1 MIKGLEI
8 EKVVNLTPLQEGMLV
23 HALMEPESQAY
34 YEQLRISIRGDLD
47 WNALQKSFQLL
58 VQRHET
64 LRSNI
69 YHKSASR
76 SRLIVFKKRNMAITY
91 ENMTE
96 LTGKEQ
102 ADAIRRFMDVDRNT
116 HYDLS
121 RDMLIRMAVLQT
133 DKDAYTL
140 LLSFHH
146 IIMDG
151 WCLGIIMDE
160 LLTAY
165 EAYHTGRSVQ
175 LPEPRPYTGYADW
188 LEEQDQEAAKNYW
201 SSVLQGYEQTAGLPM
216 LKTPATT
223 SEKDGYLLQEYRT
236 SLTEKETST
245 LRAIAECN
253 GTTLSSLFL
262 AAWGIVLGRYN
273 GSKDVVFGTV
283 VSGRPSEL
291 DEVERIVGLFINTIP
306 LRIRL
311 NEEKSFLELL
321 RDVQRA
327 SVQGRMNGYCSLAE
341 IQSQSA
347 LKQRLLDHIVV
358 FENYPLE
365 NMIGRQDWQ
374 DKLGF
379 IIEDARL
386 FEEIPYDFNI
396 EVEDKTA
403 MSFILS
409 YNGKVYNGE
418 AMKHLANHLKHVFL
432 QIASNP
438 DVCLRDVRLLT
449 TEEEANLTK
458 TWSGPVVQ
466 FPSLTFHGIFEA
478 QTERTPERAA
488 VIYEDTLLTY
498 KQLNDR
504 ADALAHFLQKRG
516 ITRESL
522 VAVMVDRSVEMIVA
536 VLGIMKAGA
545 AYVPVDPVYPE
556 ERIEYMLRDCGTTIV
571 LTQSHLTGWLK
582 TMDFMGEVVDLA
594 TLPLQPEMDSNKQY
608 ISTYEPSSLAYV
620 IYTSGT
626 TGKPKGVMVEHQQYV
641 NTALGYRHSQGF
653 KDFPVKLLQIASMSF
668 DVFACDLAKAFVN
681 GGTLVICPEN
691 VRNDPAALA
700 TLLEQQEITTFETPP
715 VLLALLLNYIYEHG
729 TNISSLKLLTTGAD
743 SLAVADY
750 RKMLTRFGSKMR
762 IINTYGVTEAAIE
775 SSFYEDEL
783 EKLPLSG
790 IVPIGRALPNHKLY
804 IVDER
809 MRPVPVGVTGELCIG
824 GASVAR
830 GYLNRPELSAEKFV
844 SDPFSPGGRLYRTGD
859 LARWQPDG
867 NIDFIGRADYQYKI
881 RGYRIEPGEIESILL
896 ETEGVRQAVVV
907 DRLDTAGQKYLCAY
921 VAGAAEKDILRD
933 KLAQQLPVYMVPA
946 QIIVLEQLPLTH
958 NGKIDRS
965 NLPEPDEI
973 APLDSVYE
981 APQDELEKTIAL
993 IWEEVI
999 GVKPIGLHNNFFE
1012 LGGDSIK
1019 ALQIAIRLNA
1029 KGLKMEVKDLFR
1041 YPEIHLIAPF
1051 IKKITRIIPQGIVE
1065 GAVDLTPIQL
1075 DFFQHHRRDR
1085 HHYNQAVMLQN
1096 DEGWNELWLKNA
1108 MDKLVAHHD
1117 ALRLIFVEEEKGASA
1132 YNRGVNEGEFFT
1144 LTSYDLTQSSQPEEE
1159 IRHIGDELQ
1168 SSLDLQRGPLIRLA
1182 LFHLSGEDHLM
1193 IVIHHLIVD
1202 GVSWRILLEDLGTAY
1217 DQVARGE
1224 MPNLPGKT
1232 DAYKEWA
1239 LGLTTYAESVQVRQ
1253 EISYWNNVDSRRIRR
1268 LPRDHEIAVS
1278 LMQDRRQAEVV
1289 LSRDETEKL
1298 LKHVHHAYHTEMND
1312 LLLTALGLAFYEW
1325 SGYNEIPILLE
1336 GHGREEIIKD
1346 LDISRTVG
1354 WFTSLY
1360 PFVIEVNR
1368 PENLAY
1374 QIKMVKDKL
1383 RRVPNKGVGY
1393 GILRYLTKDQTK
1405 AASLVAAPFPEISF
1419 NYLGQFDEEN
1429 KTDMPW
1435 RISRLADLANGE
1447 RSPRAEKT
1455 NTFDINGMITNGI
1468 LRFEFE
1474 YNGLEYGVATVER
1487 LTIGFKK
1494 HLLNLI
1500 HHCCTKDQAE
1510 RSPTDF
1516 TYNQL
1521 SMGQF
1526 EQISSRLSDKLGNLL
1541 K

>member
-76 SRLIVFKKRNMAITY
+76 SRLIVFKKRNTAITY

-102 ADAIRRFMDVDRNT
+102 ADAIRRFMDVDRNS

-151 WCLGIIMDE
+151 WCIGIIMDE

-165 EAYHTGRSVQ
+165 EAYRTGRSVQ

-188 LEEQDQEAAKNYW
+188 LEEQDQEAAKDYW
-201 SSVLQGYEQTAGLPM
+201 SSELQDYEQTAGLPM

-223 SEKDGYLLQEYRT
+223 PEKGGYLLQEYRT
-236 SLTEKETST
+236 TLTETETST
-245 LRAIAECN
+245 LRTIAECN

-311 NEEKSFLELL
+311 NEEKSFVELL

-347 LKQRLLDHIVV
+347 LKQRLLDHILV

-365 NMIGRQDWQ
+365 NMVGRRDWQ

-396 EVEDKTA
+396 EVEDKKA

-409 YNGKVYNGE
+409 YNGKVYSSE
-418 AMKHLANHLKHVFL
+418 AMKHLAHHLKHVFL

-449 TEEEANLTK
+449 TEEEANMTK
-458 TWSGPVVQ
+458 IWSGPVVQ
-466 FPSLTFHGIFEA
+466 FPALTFHGIFEA

-488 VIYEDTLLTY
+488 VIYKDTMLTY
-498 KQLNDR
+498 RQLNDR
-504 ADALAHFLQKRG
+504 ADALAHLLQKRG

-582 TMDFMGEVVDLA
+582 TIDFMGEVVDLA
-594 TLPLQPEMDSNKQY
+594 TLPLQPEKDLDKQY
-608 ISTYEPSSLAYV
+608 ISTYEPGSLAYV

-700 TLLEQQEITTFETPP
+700 TLLEQQKITTFETPP

-775 SSFYEDEL
+775 SSFYENEL

-804 IVDER
+804 IVDDR

-830 GYLNRPELSAEKFV
+830 GYLNRPELTAEKFV

-921 VAGAAEKDILRD
+921 VAGAAEKDMLRD

-973 APLDSVYE
+973 ASVDSIYE

-1051 IKKITRIIPQGIVE
+1051 IKKSPVSF
-1065 GAVDLTPIQL
+1065 P
-1075 DFFQHHRRDR
+1075 
-1085 HHYNQAVMLQN
+1085 
-1096 DEGWNELWLKNA
+1096 
-1108 MDKLVAHHD
+1108 
-1117 ALRLIFVEEEKGASA
+1117 
-1132 YNRGVNEGEFFT
+1132 RG
-1144 LTSYDLTQSSQPEEE
+1144 L
-1159 IRHIGDELQ
+1159 
-1168 SSLDLQRGPLIRLA
+1168 
-1182 LFHLSGEDHLM
+1182 
-1193 IVIHHLIVD
+1193 
-1202 GVSWRILLEDLGTAY
+1202 
-1217 DQVARGE
+1217 
-1224 MPNLPGKT
+1224 
-1232 DAYKEWA
+1232 
-1239 LGLTTYAESVQVRQ
+1239 
-1253 EISYWNNVDSRRIRR
+1253 
-1268 LPRDHEIAVS
+1268 
-1278 LMQDRRQAEVV
+1278 
-1289 LSRDETEKL
+1289 
-1298 LKHVHHAYHTEMND
+1298 
-1312 LLLTALGLAFYEW
+1312 
-1325 SGYNEIPILLE
+1325 
-1336 GHGREEIIKD
+1336 
-1346 LDISRTVG
+1346 
-1354 WFTSLY
+1354 
-1360 PFVIEVNR
+1360 
-1368 PENLAY
+1368 
-1374 QIKMVKDKL
+1374 
-1383 RRVPNKGVGY
+1383 
-1393 GILRYLTKDQTK
+1393 
-1405 AASLVAAPFPEISF
+1405 
-1419 NYLGQFDEEN
+1419 
-1429 KTDMPW
+1429 
-1435 RISRLADLANGE
+1435 
-1447 RSPRAEKT
+1447 
-1455 NTFDINGMITNGI
+1455 
-1468 LRFEFE
+1468 
-1474 YNGLEYGVATVER
+1474 
-1487 LTIGFKK
+1487 
-1494 HLLNLI
+1494 
-1500 HHCCTKDQAE
+1500 
-1510 RSPTDF
+1510 
-1516 TYNQL
+1516 
-1521 SMGQF
+1521 
-1526 EQISSRLSDKLGNLL
+1526 
-1541 K
+1541 

>member
-76 SRLIVFKKRNMAITY
+76 SRLIVFKKRNTAITY

-102 ADAIRRFMDVDRNT
+102 ADAIRRFMDGDRNT

-165 EAYHTGRSVQ
+165 EAYRTGRSVQ

-188 LEEQDQEAAKNYW
+188 LEEQDQEAAKDYW

-223 SEKDGYLLQEYRT
+223 PEKGGYLLQEYRT
-236 SLTEKETST
+236 TLTETETST
-245 LRAIAECN
+245 LRTIAECN
-253 GTTLSSLFL
+253 GATLSSLFL

-273 GSKDVVFGTV
+273 GIKDVVFGTV

-311 NEEKSFLELL
+311 NEEKSFVELL

-365 NMIGRQDWQ
+365 NMIGRRDWQ

-409 YNGKVYNGE
+409 YNGKVYSSE
-418 AMKHLANHLKHVFL
+418 AMKHLAHHLKHVFL

-449 TEEEANLTK
+449 TEEEANMTK
-458 TWSGPVVQ
+458 IWSGPVVQ
-466 FPSLTFHGIFEA
+466 FPALTFHGIFEA

-488 VIYEDTLLTY
+488 VIYEDTMLTY
-498 KQLNDR
+498 RQLNDR
-504 ADALAHFLQKRG
+504 ADALAHLLQKRG

-608 ISTYEPSSLAYV
+608 ISTYEPGSLAYV

-641 NTALGYRHSQGF
+641 NTALGYRQSQGF
-653 KDFPVKLLQIASMSF
+653 KNFPVKLLQIASMSF

-700 TLLEQQEITTFETPP
+700 TLLEQQKITTFETPP

-775 SSFYEDEL
+775 SSFYENEL

-804 IVDER
+804 IVDDR

-830 GYLNRPELSAEKFV
+830 GYLNRPELTAEKFV

-896 ETEGVRQAVVV
+896 ETEGVRHAVVV

-921 VAGAAEKDILRD
+921 VAGAAEKDMLRD

-973 APLDSVYE
+973 ALLDSVYE

-1051 IKKITRIIPQGIVE
+1051 IKKSPVSF
-1065 GAVDLTPIQL
+1065 P
-1075 DFFQHHRRDR
+1075 
-1085 HHYNQAVMLQN
+1085 
-1096 DEGWNELWLKNA
+1096 
-1108 MDKLVAHHD
+1108 
-1117 ALRLIFVEEEKGASA
+1117 
-1132 YNRGVNEGEFFT
+1132 RG
-1144 LTSYDLTQSSQPEEE
+1144 L
-1159 IRHIGDELQ
+1159 
-1168 SSLDLQRGPLIRLA
+1168 
-1182 LFHLSGEDHLM
+1182 
-1193 IVIHHLIVD
+1193 
-1202 GVSWRILLEDLGTAY
+1202 
-1217 DQVARGE
+1217 
-1224 MPNLPGKT
+1224 
-1232 DAYKEWA
+1232 
-1239 LGLTTYAESVQVRQ
+1239 
-1253 EISYWNNVDSRRIRR
+1253 
-1268 LPRDHEIAVS
+1268 
-1278 LMQDRRQAEVV
+1278 
-1289 LSRDETEKL
+1289 
-1298 LKHVHHAYHTEMND
+1298 
-1312 LLLTALGLAFYEW
+1312 
-1325 SGYNEIPILLE
+1325 
-1336 GHGREEIIKD
+1336 
-1346 LDISRTVG
+1346 
-1354 WFTSLY
+1354 
-1360 PFVIEVNR
+1360 
-1368 PENLAY
+1368 
-1374 QIKMVKDKL
+1374 
-1383 RRVPNKGVGY
+1383 
-1393 GILRYLTKDQTK
+1393 
-1405 AASLVAAPFPEISF
+1405 
-1419 NYLGQFDEEN
+1419 
-1429 KTDMPW
+1429 
-1435 RISRLADLANGE
+1435 
-1447 RSPRAEKT
+1447 
-1455 NTFDINGMITNGI
+1455 
-1468 LRFEFE
+1468 
-1474 YNGLEYGVATVER
+1474 
-1487 LTIGFKK
+1487 
-1494 HLLNLI
+1494 
-1500 HHCCTKDQAE
+1500 
-1510 RSPTDF
+1510 
-1516 TYNQL
+1516 
-1521 SMGQF
+1521 
-1526 EQISSRLSDKLGNLL
+1526 
-1541 K
+1541 

>member
-1 MIKGLEI
+1 MIEGLEI

-47 WNALQKSFQLL
+47 WNALQESFQLL

-76 SRLIVFKKRNMAITY
+76 SRLIVFKKRNTAITY
-91 ENMTE
+91 ENMIE

-140 LLSFHH
+140 LVSFHH

-165 EAYHTGRSVQ
+165 EAYRTGRPVQ

-188 LEEQDQEAAKNYW
+188 LEEQDQEAAKGYW
-201 SSVLQGYEQTAGLPM
+201 SSELQGYEQTAGLPM

-223 SEKDGYLLQEYRT
+223 PEKGGYLLQEYRT
-236 SLTEKETST
+236 TLTETETST

-253 GTTLSSLFL
+253 GTTFSSLFL

-311 NEEKSFLELL
+311 NEEKSFVELL

-327 SVQGRMNGYCSLAE
+327 SVQGRRNGYCSLAE

-365 NMIGRQDWQ
+365 NMIGRRDWQ

-396 EVEDKTA
+396 EVEDKKA

-409 YNGKVYNGE
+409 YNGKVYSSE
-418 AMKHLANHLKHVFL
+418 AMKHLAHHLKHVFL
-432 QIASNP
+432 QIASNA

-449 TEEEANLTK
+449 TEEEANMTK
-458 TWSGPVVQ
+458 LWSGPVVQ
-466 FPSLTFHGIFEA
+466 FPALTFHGIFEA
-478 QTERTPERAA
+478 QTERTPEQAA
-488 VIYEDTLLTY
+488 VIYEDTMLTY
-498 KQLNDR
+498 RQLNDR
-504 ADALAHFLQKRG
+504 ADALAHLLQKRG

-571 LTQSHLTGWLK
+571 LTQSHLKGWLK

-594 TLPLQPEMDSNKQY
+594 TLPLQSEMDSNKQY

-653 KDFPVKLLQIASMSF
+653 KDFPIKLLQIASMSF

-715 VLLALLLNYIYEHG
+715 VLLALLLNYIYEHD

-844 SDPFSPGGRLYRTGD
+844 SDPFLPGGRLYRTGD

-921 VAGAAEKDILRD
+921 VAGAAEKDMLRD
-933 KLAQQLPVYMVPA
+933 KLARQLPVYMVPA

-973 APLDSVYE
+973 APLDTVYE

-1051 IKKITRIIPQGIVE
+1051 IKKSPVSF
-1065 GAVDLTPIQL
+1065 P
-1075 DFFQHHRRDR
+1075 
-1085 HHYNQAVMLQN
+1085 
-1096 DEGWNELWLKNA
+1096 
-1108 MDKLVAHHD
+1108 
-1117 ALRLIFVEEEKGASA
+1117 KG
-1132 YNRGVNEGEFFT
+1132 
-1144 LTSYDLTQSSQPEEE
+1144 L
-1159 IRHIGDELQ
+1159 
-1168 SSLDLQRGPLIRLA
+1168 
-1182 LFHLSGEDHLM
+1182 
-1193 IVIHHLIVD
+1193 
-1202 GVSWRILLEDLGTAY
+1202 
-1217 DQVARGE
+1217 
-1224 MPNLPGKT
+1224 
-1232 DAYKEWA
+1232 
-1239 LGLTTYAESVQVRQ
+1239 
-1253 EISYWNNVDSRRIRR
+1253 
-1268 LPRDHEIAVS
+1268 
-1278 LMQDRRQAEVV
+1278 
-1289 LSRDETEKL
+1289 
-1298 LKHVHHAYHTEMND
+1298 
-1312 LLLTALGLAFYEW
+1312 
-1325 SGYNEIPILLE
+1325 
-1336 GHGREEIIKD
+1336 
-1346 LDISRTVG
+1346 
-1354 WFTSLY
+1354 
-1360 PFVIEVNR
+1360 
-1368 PENLAY
+1368 
-1374 QIKMVKDKL
+1374 
-1383 RRVPNKGVGY
+1383 
-1393 GILRYLTKDQTK
+1393 
-1405 AASLVAAPFPEISF
+1405 
-1419 NYLGQFDEEN
+1419 
-1429 KTDMPW
+1429 
-1435 RISRLADLANGE
+1435 
-1447 RSPRAEKT
+1447 
-1455 NTFDINGMITNGI
+1455 
-1468 LRFEFE
+1468 
-1474 YNGLEYGVATVER
+1474 
-1487 LTIGFKK
+1487 
-1494 HLLNLI
+1494 
-1500 HHCCTKDQAE
+1500 
-1510 RSPTDF
+1510 
-1516 TYNQL
+1516 
-1521 SMGQF
+1521 
-1526 EQISSRLSDKLGNLL
+1526 
-1541 K
+1541 

>member
-47 WNALQKSFQLL
+47 WNALQESFQLL

-76 SRLIVFKKRNMAITY
+76 SRLIVFKKRNTAITY

-140 LLSFHH
+140 LVSFHH

-165 EAYHTGRSVQ
+165 EAYRTGRPVQ

-188 LEEQDQEAAKNYW
+188 LEEQDQEAAKGYW
-201 SSVLQGYEQTAGLPM
+201 SSELQGYEQTAGLPM

-223 SEKDGYLLQEYRT
+223 PEKGGYLLQEYRT
-236 SLTEKETST
+236 TLTETETST

-311 NEEKSFLELL
+311 NEEKSFVELL

-327 SVQGRMNGYCSLAE
+327 SVQGRRNGYCSLAE

-365 NMIGRQDWQ
+365 NMIGRRDWQ

-396 EVEDKTA
+396 EVEDKKA

-409 YNGKVYNGE
+409 YNGKVYSSE
-418 AMKHLANHLKHVFL
+418 AMKHLAHYLKHVFL
-432 QIASNP
+432 QIASNAE
-438 DVCLRDVRLLT
+438 VCLRDVRLLT
-449 TEEEANLTK
+449 TEEEANMTK
-458 TWSGPVVQ
+458 LWSGPVVQ
-466 FPSLTFHGIFEA
+466 FPALTFHGIFEA
-478 QTERTPERAA
+478 QTERTPEQAA
-488 VIYEDTLLTY
+488 VIYEDTMLTY
-498 KQLNDR
+498 RQLNDR
-504 ADALAHFLQKRG
+504 ADALAHLLQKRG

-571 LTQSHLTGWLK
+571 LTQSHLKGWLK

-594 TLPLQPEMDSNKQY
+594 TLPLQSEMDSNKQY

-653 KDFPVKLLQIASMSF
+653 KDFPIKLLQIASMSF
-668 DVFACDLAKAFVN
+668 DVFACDLAKVFVN

-804 IVDER
+804 IVDDR

-844 SDPFSPGGRLYRTGD
+844 SDPFLPGGRLYRTGIWH
-859 LARWQPDG
+859 AGSQMG
-867 NIDFIGRADYQYKI
+867 
-881 RGYRIEPGEIESILL
+881 IL
-896 ETEGVRQAVVV
+896 
-907 DRLDTAGQKYLCAY
+907 
-921 VAGAAEKDILRD
+921 I
-933 KLAQQLPVYMVPA
+933 
-946 QIIVLEQLPLTH
+946 
-958 NGKIDRS
+958 
-965 NLPEPDEI
+965 
-973 APLDSVYE
+973 
-981 APQDELEKTIAL
+981 
-993 IWEEVI
+993 
-999 GVKPIGLHNNFFE
+999 
-1012 LGGDSIK
+1012 
-1019 ALQIAIRLNA
+1019 
-1029 KGLKMEVKDLFR
+1029 
-1041 YPEIHLIAPF
+1041 
-1051 IKKITRIIPQGIVE
+1051 
-1065 GAVDLTPIQL
+1065 
-1075 DFFQHHRRDR
+1075 
-1085 HHYNQAVMLQN
+1085 
-1096 DEGWNELWLKNA
+1096 
-1108 MDKLVAHHD
+1108 
-1117 ALRLIFVEEEKGASA
+1117 
-1132 YNRGVNEGEFFT
+1132 
-1144 LTSYDLTQSSQPEEE
+1144 
-1159 IRHIGDELQ
+1159 
-1168 SSLDLQRGPLIRLA
+1168 
-1182 LFHLSGEDHLM
+1182 LSGE
-1193 IVIHHLIVD
+1193 
-1202 GVSWRILLEDLGTAY
+1202 
-1217 DQVARGE
+1217 
-1224 MPNLPGKT
+1224 
-1232 DAYKEWA
+1232 
-1239 LGLTTYAESVQVRQ
+1239 LTTNIKFADTGLRLEKSNLFCSKRKEYARRLLLIDWTQRDKSIYVPMLQVQLRKTCCGINWLGSYQ
-1253 EISYWNNVDSRRIRR
+1253 STWFQPKSLYWNSC
-1268 LPRDHEIAVS
+1268 H
-1278 LMQDRRQAEVV
+1278 
-1289 LSRDETEKL
+1289 
-1298 LKHVHHAYHTEMND
+1298 
-1312 LLLTALGLAFYEW
+1312 
-1325 SGYNEIPILLE
+1325 
-1336 GHGREEIIKD
+1336 
-1346 LDISRTVG
+1346 
-1354 WFTSLY
+1354 
-1360 PFVIEVNR
+1360 
-1368 PENLAY
+1368 
-1374 QIKMVKDKL
+1374 
-1383 RRVPNKGVGY
+1383 
-1393 GILRYLTKDQTK
+1393 
-1405 AASLVAAPFPEISF
+1405 
-1419 NYLGQFDEEN
+1419 
-1429 KTDMPW
+1429 
-1435 RISRLADLANGE
+1435 
-1447 RSPRAEKT
+1447 
-1455 NTFDINGMITNGI
+1455 
-1468 LRFEFE
+1468 
-1474 YNGLEYGVATVER
+1474 
-1487 LTIGFKK
+1487 
-1494 HLLNLI
+1494 
-1500 HHCCTKDQAE
+1500 
-1510 RSPTDF
+1510 
-1516 TYNQL
+1516 
-1521 SMGQF
+1521 
-1526 EQISSRLSDKLGNLL
+1526 
-1541 K
+1541 

>member
-47 WNALQKSFQLL
+47 WNALQESFQLL

-76 SRLIVFKKRNMAITY
+76 SRLIVFKKRNTAITY

-140 LLSFHH
+140 LVSFHH

-165 EAYHTGRSVQ
+165 EAYRTGRPVQ

-188 LEEQDQEAAKNYW
+188 LEEQDQEAAKGYW
-201 SSVLQGYEQTAGLPM
+201 SSELQGYEQTAGLPM

-223 SEKDGYLLQEYRT
+223 PEKGGYLLQEYRT
-236 SLTEKETST
+236 TLTETETST

-311 NEEKSFLELL
+311 NEEKSFVELL

-327 SVQGRMNGYCSLAE
+327 SVQGRRNGYCSLAE

-365 NMIGRQDWQ
+365 NMIGRRDWQ

-396 EVEDKTA
+396 EVEDKKA

-409 YNGKVYNGE
+409 YNGKVYSSE
-418 AMKHLANHLKHVFL
+418 AMKHLAHYLKHVFL
-432 QIASNP
+432 QIASNAE
-438 DVCLRDVRLLT
+438 VCLRDVRLLT
-449 TEEEANLTK
+449 TEEEANMTK
-458 TWSGPVVQ
+458 LWSGPVVQ
-466 FPSLTFHGIFEA
+466 FPALTFHGIFEA
-478 QTERTPERAA
+478 QTERTPEQAA
-488 VIYEDTLLTY
+488 VIYEDTMLTY
-498 KQLNDR
+498 RQLNDR
-504 ADALAHFLQKRG
+504 ADALAHLLQKRG

-571 LTQSHLTGWLK
+571 LTQSHLKGWLK

-594 TLPLQPEMDSNKQY
+594 TLPLQSEMDSNKQY

-653 KDFPVKLLQIASMSF
+653 KDFPIKLLQIASMSF
-668 DVFACDLAKAFVN
+668 DVFACDLAKVFVN

-804 IVDER
+804 IVDDR

-844 SDPFSPGGRLYRTGD
+844 SDPFLPGGRLYRTGD

-881 RGYRIEPGEIESILL
+881 RGYRIETGEIESILL

-921 VAGAAEKDILRD
+921 VAGAAEKDMLRD
-933 KLAQQLPVYMVPA
+933 KLARQLPVYMVPA

-973 APLDSVYE
+973 APLDTVYE

-1051 IKKITRIIPQGIVE
+1051 IKKSPVSF
-1065 GAVDLTPIQL
+1065 P
-1075 DFFQHHRRDR
+1075 
-1085 HHYNQAVMLQN
+1085 
-1096 DEGWNELWLKNA
+1096 
-1108 MDKLVAHHD
+1108 
-1117 ALRLIFVEEEKGASA
+1117 KG
-1132 YNRGVNEGEFFT
+1132 
-1144 LTSYDLTQSSQPEEE
+1144 L
-1159 IRHIGDELQ
+1159 
-1168 SSLDLQRGPLIRLA
+1168 
-1182 LFHLSGEDHLM
+1182 
-1193 IVIHHLIVD
+1193 
-1202 GVSWRILLEDLGTAY
+1202 
-1217 DQVARGE
+1217 
-1224 MPNLPGKT
+1224 
-1232 DAYKEWA
+1232 
-1239 LGLTTYAESVQVRQ
+1239 
-1253 EISYWNNVDSRRIRR
+1253 
-1268 LPRDHEIAVS
+1268 
-1278 LMQDRRQAEVV
+1278 
-1289 LSRDETEKL
+1289 
-1298 LKHVHHAYHTEMND
+1298 
-1312 LLLTALGLAFYEW
+1312 
-1325 SGYNEIPILLE
+1325 
-1336 GHGREEIIKD
+1336 
-1346 LDISRTVG
+1346 
-1354 WFTSLY
+1354 
-1360 PFVIEVNR
+1360 
-1368 PENLAY
+1368 
-1374 QIKMVKDKL
+1374 
-1383 RRVPNKGVGY
+1383 
-1393 GILRYLTKDQTK
+1393 
-1405 AASLVAAPFPEISF
+1405 
-1419 NYLGQFDEEN
+1419 
-1429 KTDMPW
+1429 
-1435 RISRLADLANGE
+1435 
-1447 RSPRAEKT
+1447 
-1455 NTFDINGMITNGI
+1455 
-1468 LRFEFE
+1468 
-1474 YNGLEYGVATVER
+1474 
-1487 LTIGFKK
+1487 
-1494 HLLNLI
+1494 
-1500 HHCCTKDQAE
+1500 
-1510 RSPTDF
+1510 
-1516 TYNQL
+1516 
-1521 SMGQF
+1521 
-1526 EQISSRLSDKLGNLL
+1526 
-1541 K
+1541 